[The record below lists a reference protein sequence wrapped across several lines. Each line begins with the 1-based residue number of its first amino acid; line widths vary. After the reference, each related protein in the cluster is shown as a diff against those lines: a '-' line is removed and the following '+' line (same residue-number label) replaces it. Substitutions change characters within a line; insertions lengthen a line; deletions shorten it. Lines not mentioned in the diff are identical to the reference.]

1 MPRAVKVHARTASI
15 QALVDEA
22 RQLIAERAY
31 QLAAERGYGAGRELD
46 DWLTAEKELFWKPP
60 LRLEERRR
68 ALIARFLV
76 PALRADEIT
85 LAVDAHHVILM
96 GEARAA
102 EPGEGVH
109 VHVDEFRYGPV
120 YRHVDL
126 PTTIRPE
133 GARAQLQNGVLTVSL
148 PKPGPMVE
156 EAPASA
162 SVRRK
167 KRTTSRVSNRGR

>member
-1 MPRAVKVHARTASI
+1 MARAVKIHARTASI

-31 QLAAERGYGAGRELD
+31 RLAAERGYGAGRELD
-46 DWLTAEKELFWKPP
+46 DWLAAERELFWKPP

-68 ALIARFLV
+68 ALIARFHV

-85 LAVDAHHVILM
+85 LTVDAHHVILI
-96 GEARAA
+96 GELKAG
-102 EPGEGVH
+102 EPAPGVH

-133 GARAQLQNGVLTVSL
+133 GARAQLQNGVLTVSM
-148 PKPGPMVE
+148 PKPGPVVE
-156 EAPASA
+156 KAPASA
-162 SVRRK
+162 SAKRK
-167 KRTTSRVSNRGR
+167 KTTSRTSEKGR